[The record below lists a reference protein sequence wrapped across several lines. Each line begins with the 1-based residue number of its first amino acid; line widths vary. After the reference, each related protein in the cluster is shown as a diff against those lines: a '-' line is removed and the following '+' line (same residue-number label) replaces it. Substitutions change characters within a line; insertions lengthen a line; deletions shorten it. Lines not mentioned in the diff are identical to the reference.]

1 MGILDDLIAFFQEQ
15 DISIT
20 DFYKNFTEPV
30 DSDCVILWN
39 YDGIQ
44 TDNGLRPQVQIMV
57 KSTEMSLAETAI
69 FELYNALSP
78 EGNHQ
83 KTMDINGKTM
93 LVIPKQSPFYL
104 DKDDK
109 RRHVY
114 VFNVDII
121 TKRS

>member
-1 MGILDDLIAFFQEQ
+1 MGILDDLIAYLQEQ

-20 DFYKNFTEPV
+20 DFYKNFAEPV
-30 DSDCVILWN
+30 EGDCVILWQ

-44 TDNGLRPQVQIMV
+44 TDNGLRPQVQVMV
-57 KSTEMSLAETAI
+57 KSTEMSLAETVI

-78 EGNHQ
+78 KDNFQ

-93 LVIPKQSPFYL
+93 LVKPKQSPFYL
-104 DKDDK
+104 DKDEK

>member
-1 MGILDDLIAFFQEQ
+1 M
-15 DISIT
+15 DI
-20 DFYKNFTEPV
+20 YKNFAETV
-30 DSDCVILWN
+30 DGDYIVLWH

-44 TDNGLRPQVQIMV
+44 THEGLRPQVQVMV
-57 KSTEMSLAETAI
+57 KSSKMSLAETVI

-78 EGNHQ
+78 EGKHQ

-93 LVIPKQSPFYL
+93 LVTPKQSPFYL
-104 DKDDK
+104 TKDEK
-109 RRHVY
+109 QRHVY